1 MTFSSHL
8 SGKKL
13 TFLLMEYVFDYIVI
27 GSGFGGSTSAMRLS
41 EKGYKV
47 LVLEKG
53 KRWKDKDFP
62 KNNWNIP
69 KFLWAEDLNLFGF
82 QKINVFNEVAI
93 LSGAGVGGGS
103 LVYANT
109 HMFPPDAFFNNPKWS
124 FFKDWKSTLTPYYD
138 KAKMMLGTTPY
149 DAFGAEDLVLK
160 EVAQDM
166 GREETFGHVDGVGV
180 FIGKPGEEKDPYF
193 KGLGPTRN
201 ACIKCAACM
210 TGCRDNAKNTLEKN
224 YLWFAEKFGA
234 IIKPLTK
241 VTKIEFEDDLYK
253 IHTQTTGRWRLNKN
267 KQVFTSKGLVVSAGV
282 LGTTHL
288 LLEQKH
294 IHKTLPKLSDT
305 LGDNIM
311 TNSEMLIGLS
321 DADRKLNNGV
331 AISAVF
337 EPDDDTH
344 IELCKYDNKSGLMW
358 FLMMGATDEGT
369 PFQRAYRS
377 IWNTVKHPL
386 KTLKYIFKPGIAERG
401 LFFLVM
407 QSLENSMG
415 LKLKKIPLLGENRL
429 SMTNHS
435 KQQIK
440 AYIPQGQKVAKLFAK
455 KTKAT
460 ITNATTETL
469 FNMSSTAHILGG
481 CPMGETEKTG
491 VVNDKFEVH
500 GYPNMYILDGS
511 IMPCNLGVNPSLTI
525 TTLTEYAMDFV
536 PEKPGNTQVS
546 LEKQMEN
553 IQ

>member
-1 MTFSSHL
+1 
-8 SGKKL
+8 
-13 TFLLMEYVFDYIVI
+13 
-27 GSGFGGSTSAMRLS
+27 MRLS

-386 KTLKYIFKPGIAERG
+386 KTLKYIFKPGIAERDSMDFKPVERNYYMVSVYDEDSNNDG
-401 LFFLVM
+401 FL
-407 QSLENSMG
+407 N
-415 LKLKKIPLLGENRL
+415 LKDLRRFYHFDIKGEN
-429 SMTNHS
+429 
-435 KQQIK
+435 KQVLVPPNYSVVSSQYD
-440 AYIPQGQKVAKLFAK
+440 AGNDFMFVYAK
-455 KTKAT
+455 KDS
-460 ITNATTETL
+460 N
-469 FNMSSTAHILGG
+469 NN
-481 CPMGETEKTG
+481 GEIE
-491 VVNDKFEVH
+491 ESE
-500 GYPNMYILDGS
+500 PLDVFW
-511 IMPCNLGVNPSLTI
+511 IDVKNPLNRG
-525 TTLTEYAMDFV
+525 LQYQAE
-536 PEKPGNTQVS
+536 
-546 LEKQMEN
+546 
-553 IQ
+553 